1 MKKRYYFLS
10 ILILFLFNIVQV
22 SALENNNQVYF
33 YNNNGTSVNS
43 VSTSYDSSNSES
55 YAIFTTYANSYGGLL
70 VYQLSSPLVKDH
82 MYKLF
87 VNVGAANDGG
97 YARLSTKNYIGL
109 GTSLSA
115 ATNSYIN
122 NTISPSF
129 SQATDISTDKG
140 RGLYF
145 IFTANMNST
154 FIAIPYTSQY
164 NCTNCYQ
171 YSYGL
176 EIEDV
181 GNTAGLSS
189 RDITNITNNQTAII
203 QNDIVNLQDNFNNTI
218 KDTFENCESS
228 DNLFTS
234 TFINGSLDTTG
245 GISHGYDG
253 WSVVTNE
260 LIPVK
265 PNTTYTFS
273 NKSNYRIDR
282 VAFYSNTKEFIS
294 RSNSLNSSTFTTPE
308 GVYYIRFNIWQEG
321 IVPSDLTNI
330 MLNTGST
337 AKPFEPVCKNKLDT
351 LNDTQKETNDK
362 LDSLNDNI
370 TNSDSSEATGEASDF
385 FSNFN
390 TDTFGLTSVITAPLE
405 LIKSI
410 TSKSCTSLHGTLPF
424 VNTEVNLPCLSTIY
438 ENYFGSFLTIY
449 RTITFGFVSYWVCI
463 KIFNLVKDFKNPE
476 HDEIEVLDL

>member
-10 ILILFLFNIVQV
+10 IFILFLFNIVQV

-43 VSTSYDSSNSES
+43 VSTSFDSSNGES

-70 VYQLSSPLVKDH
+70 IYQLSSPLVKDH

-97 YARLSTKNYIGL
+97 YARLSSKNYIGL
-109 GTSLSA
+109 GTSLSSA
-115 ATNSYIN
+115 ANSYIN

-129 SQATDISTDKG
+129 SQAADISTDKG

-145 IFTANMNST
+145 IFTANINAT
-154 FIAIPYTSQY
+154 FIAIPYTSQFD
-164 NCTNCYQ
+164 CANCYQ

-181 GNTAGLSS
+181 GDTTGLTSNE
-189 RDITNITNNQTAII
+189 INNIMNNQTSVL
-203 QNDIVNLQDNFNNTI
+203 QSDINNLQEEFNNTI
-218 KDTFENCESS
+218 KNNFETCPNNLLDNVNWISGGLNHLGEVIEKPNSYYTS
-228 DNLFTS
+228 DY
-234 TFINGSLDTTG
+234 IKM
-245 GISHGYDG
+245 
-253 WSVVTNE
+253 E
-260 LIPVK
+260 
-265 PNTTYTFS
+265 PNTTYSITGTNIS
-273 NKSNYRIDR
+273 SGNLGYLIEYNEDKEYIGYTPNRDR
-282 VAFYSNTKEFIS
+282 TFIS
-294 RSNSLNSSTFTTPE
+294 TNDTRYFRISST
-308 GVYYIRFNIWQEG
+308 N
-321 IVPSDLTNI
+321 TNI
-330 MLNTGST
+330 IIFKGTEFKCT
-337 AKPFEPVCKNKLDT
+337 NKLDS

-410 TSKSCTSLHGTLPF
+410 TSKSCTPLHGTLPF
-424 VNTEVNLPCLSTIY
+424 VSTEVNLPCLSTIY
-438 ENYFGSFLTIY
+438 ENHFSSFLTIY